1 MSDNASP
8 QPTRVRHTVVF
19 MLVLSAVLLYLDR
32 FCVGMAEPYIKQ
44 DLDLTTFQV
53 SIFFS
58 AFFLAYAL
66 FQVPSGWFGDRFGPR
81 LMLTIYIIT
90 WSFFTA
96 MMGLSYG
103 FFMLLMMRTAYGIGQ
118 AGAYP
123 TSANVLSK
131 WVPFTNRGTASSLV
145 AFGGRV
151 GAAIA
156 PSLTAVLIVLFVPL
170 EVSSLFQPKSLR
182 DGQALCLQLSPPGEI
197 ALSGPLDHV
206 SRTLPEGV
214 QKRITEI
221 ANEYRGGSVHSQLS
235 EEDRRLLVQS
245 LNTIVKSDDFY
256 RERTFDELKN
266 VEHVAITY
274 VQRIEQGQALTQQ
287 ETERMNR
294 LLLESCFPEALGKVY
309 VSGWR
314 PVMITYGFLGLLV
327 AALVFLVVRNRPEE
341 HRLTNSTERALIA
354 AGRPASA
361 PGPHGSVGKVPWS
374 RLLRSR
380 SMWMHCFGQIGTNIG
395 WVFLVTWFPRYL
407 IENHQVP
414 ILERGL
420 MASTPLFAGWLGML
434 GGGRLTDWLVGRVGL
449 RWGRRIPWAFS
460 RFIAMGAFL
469 ACPFLDTPWAITT
482 ALAVVAIS
490 TDLGVAPAWAF
501 FQDVGGKYV
510 GSILGWGNMWG
521 NLGAAASPVLLAWVF
536 TTWGWNEMFMVCA
549 VGFLAA
555 GSFALAIDATVP
567 IAPTDKEDKP

>member
-8 QPTRVRHTVVF
+8 QPTKIRHAVVF
-19 MLVLSAVLLYLDR
+19 VLVLAAVLLYLDR

-44 DLDLTTFQV
+44 DLNLTTFQV
-53 SIFFS
+53 GMFFS

-66 FQVPSGWFGDRFGPR
+66 FQVPSGWLSDRYGAR
-81 LMLTIYIIT
+81 LMLTVYIIT

-103 FFMLLMMRTAYGIGQ
+103 FAMLLLMRTAYGVGQ

-131 WVPFTNRGTASSLV
+131 WVPFSNRGTASSLV
-145 AFGGRV
+145 AFGGRA
-151 GAAIA
+151 GGAIA
-156 PSLTAVLIVLFVPL
+156 PTLTALLIVLFVPA
-170 EVSSLFQPKSLR
+170 EVSSLFGLKSLR
-182 DGQALCLQLSPPGEI
+182 DGPGLCIQLSPPSETGLLTPT
-197 ALSGPLDHV
+197 ARV
-206 SRTLPEGV
+206 SQALPESV
-214 QKRITEI
+214 RQRIEEI
-221 ANEYRGGSVHSQLS
+221 ANEYRAEATRFGLAES
-235 EEDRRLLVQS
+235 DRQLLVES
-245 LNTIVKSDDFY
+245 LNAIVESDDFY
-256 RERTFDELKN
+256 RKGPFDALKN
-266 VEHVAITY
+266 VERVAIGY
-274 VQRIEQGQALTQQ
+274 MKRIERGEELTQQ
-287 ETERMNR
+287 ETERLNR
-294 LLLESCFPEALGKVY
+294 LLLEGCFPEALGKVY

-314 PVMITYGFLGLLV
+314 PVMITYGLVGLFV
-327 AALVFLVVRNRPEE
+327 AALFFLVVRNRPEE
-341 HRLTNSTERALIA
+341 NRHTNSAERALIT
-354 AGRPASA
+354 AGRPSAA

-380 SMWMHCFGQIGTNIG
+380 SMWMHCCGQVGTNIG

-407 IENHQVP
+407 LENHQVP

-469 ACPFLDTPWAITT
+469 ICPLLETPWAVTA

-490 TDLGVAPAWAF
+490 NDLGVAPAWAF

-521 NLGAAASPVLLAWVF
+521 NLGAAVSPILLAWVVES
-536 TTWGWNEMFMVCA
+536 WGWNEMFMVCA
-549 VGFLAA
+549 AAFFVA
-555 GSFALAIDATVP
+555 GSFALGIDATIP
-567 IAPTDKEDKP
+567 IAPDDEND